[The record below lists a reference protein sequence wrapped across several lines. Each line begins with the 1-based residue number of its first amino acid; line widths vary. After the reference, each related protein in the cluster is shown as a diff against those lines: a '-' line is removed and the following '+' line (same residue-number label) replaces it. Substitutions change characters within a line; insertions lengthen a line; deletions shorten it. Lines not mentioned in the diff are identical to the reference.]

1 MANKEIELKSV
12 IVLTVLTIVSAIV
25 LTFVHQITA
34 PIIEEQAMAELENS
48 IFNVLEE
55 AEDYEIIEDGEITY
69 YQAFDSESNEV
80 GIAIEASSSGYED
93 DVEILAGL
101 DMTAEQVLKLSILN
115 HSETPGLGARIEEDD
130 FLEQFKNRDFA
141 DDGVDVITGAT
152 ESSTAVNNA
161 LLEAIEKAQEAYGGE

>member
-1 MANKEIELKSV
+1 MLNKEIELKSV
-12 IVLTVLTIVSAIV
+12 IVLTAITVVSAIV

-34 PIIEEQAMAELENS
+34 PIIEEQAMAALENS

-69 YQAFDSESNEV
+69 YQAFDSGGNEV

-101 DMTAEQVLKLSILN
+101 DMAAEKVLKLSILN
-115 HSETPGLGARIEEDD
+115 HSETP
-130 FLEQFKNRDFA
+130 
-141 DDGVDVITGAT
+141 
-152 ESSTAVNNA
+152 
-161 LLEAIEKAQEAYGGE
+161 